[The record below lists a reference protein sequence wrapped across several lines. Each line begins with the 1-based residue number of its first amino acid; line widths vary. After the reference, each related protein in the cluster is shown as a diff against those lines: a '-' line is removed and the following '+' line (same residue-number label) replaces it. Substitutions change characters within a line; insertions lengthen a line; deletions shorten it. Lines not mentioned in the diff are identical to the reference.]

1 VKAVRFA
8 FYGRL
13 STDDRQDVTLA
24 RPSQLRECEKE
35 VAALD
40 GEITA
45 EWFDIESGSHD
56 QRPGLLELIAEARD
70 PATRRFDQVVVYSTS
85 RLARDRVDAALFE
98 RDLRRL
104 DVPVV
109 YASGGSSPLE
119 IAIKQAIDEHERR
132 QIKIETRRGQAQN
145 IKNGYRSGGRA
156 PYGYRLAYEPHPV
169 PSRAA
174 KGDRKSRLAL
184 DAEQAPVIRRI
195 FVWWV
200 HHELGTMAIA
210 DRLNAEAVPSPV
222 HTNPTRNVRRKWA
235 KSTIRAMLE
244 NPVYT
249 GRLVWD
255 RTDHS
260 VKRECGGGGAR
271 SRDRS
276 DWVVSDISHPAIVDE
291 PLYNAAQARFA
302 ARTQRSARKGTRRY
316 LLAGFVKCAS
326 GHESRAMFGATTRGY
341 IYMRCNYGIEYGQ
354 AEASAI
360 PGHGAWCSVRE
371 DALLPLVLDFF
382 QERVFGAAR
391 LDRLAK
397 QLDAGSP
404 KGQDEAQRARLQLEV
419 SRANDAIA
427 TQVRGLEAGVD
438 PTAVRDRIEEL
449 KAELV
454 EHEATLAALPQAR
467 SDDYSGLARNLAGIS
482 DLGDALRE
490 AEPSLQRRVF
500 EAFRLRV
507 LYDRIRGEASL
518 SVTVDE
524 DLAGALGGSARLSS
538 AICSYGHG
546 GGRIRTCE
554 GRAKAFTAPPL

>member
-1 VKAVRFA
+1 MRYA

-24 RPSQLRECEKE
+24 RPSQLLECQKH
-35 VAALD
+35 VVGLN

-45 EWFDIESGSHD
+45 EFFDVESGSHD
-56 QRPGLLELIAEARD
+56 QRPDLLKLIAEARD
-70 PATRRFDQVVVYSTS
+70 PATRRFDRVAVYSTS

-104 DVPVV
+104 DVPVT

-119 IAIKQAIDEHERR
+119 IAIKQAIDEHERT

-156 PYGYRLAYEPHPV
+156 PYGYLLAYEPHPV

-200 HHELGTMAIA
+200 HDELGTMAIA
-210 DRLNAEAVPSPV
+210 DRLNAEGVPSPL

-235 KSTIRAMLE
+235 KSTIRAILQ

-260 VKRECGGGGAR
+260 VKRERGGGAR

-276 DWVVSDISHPAIVDE
+276 DWVISDVLHPAIVDRA
-291 PLYNAAQARFA
+291 LYEAAQARFVA
-302 ARTQRSARKGTRRY
+302 TTQRSGRKGAASRY
-316 LLAGFVKCAS
+316 LLGGFVKCVS
-326 GHESRAMFGATTRGY
+326 GHEARAMFGATTRGY
-341 IYMRCNYGIEYGQ
+341 IYMRCNYGIEYGR

-382 QERVFGAAR
+382 QERVFGATR

-397 QLDAGSP
+397 QLDAAGSP
-404 KGQDEAQRARLQLEV
+404 RDPDEAQRARLQHEV
-419 SRANDAIA
+419 SQANNAIA
-427 TQVRGLEAGVD
+427 AQVRGLEAGVD
-438 PTAVRDRIEEL
+438 PAAVRARIEEL
-449 KAELV
+449 KAGLA
-454 EHEATLAALPQAR
+454 EHEAVLASLPLAT
-467 SDDYSGLARNLAGIS
+467 SDDYTGLARNLAEIP

-507 LYDRIRGEASL
+507 QYDRIRGEASL

-524 DLAGALGGSARLSS
+524 DLAGALGGSAKLSP
-538 AICSYGHG
+538 AICNYGHG

-554 GRAKAFTAPPL
+554 G

>member
-1 VKAVRFA
+1 MRYA

-24 RPSQLRECEKE
+24 RPSQLRECQKK
-35 VAALD
+35 VAGLE

-45 EWFDIESGSHD
+45 EWFDVESGSHD

-70 PATRRFDQVVVYSTS
+70 PATRRFDGVVVYSTS

-104 DVPVV
+104 DVPVT

-119 IAIKQAIDEHERR
+119 IAIKQAIDEHERT

-156 PYGYRLAYEPHPV
+156 PYGYLLAYEPHPV

-174 KGDRKSRLAL
+174 KGDRKSWLAL
-184 DAEQAPVIRRI
+184 DAGQAPVIRRI

-200 HHELGTMAIA
+200 HDELGTMAIA
-210 DRLNAEAVPSPV
+210 DRLNAEGVPSPV

-235 KSTIRAMLE
+235 KSTIRAILQ

-260 VKRECGGGGAR
+260 VKRERGGGGAR

-276 DWVVSDISHPAIVDE
+276 DWVVSDISHPAIVDQ
-291 PLYNAAQARFA
+291 PLYDAAQARFVA
-302 ARTQRSARKGTRRY
+302 TTQRSARKGARRY

-341 IYMRCNYGIEYGQ
+341 IYMRCNYGIEY
-354 AEASAI
+354 
-360 PGHGAWCSVRE
+360 
-371 DALLPLVLDFF
+371 
-382 QERVFGAAR
+382 
-391 LDRLAK
+391 
-397 QLDAGSP
+397 
-404 KGQDEAQRARLQLEV
+404 
-419 SRANDAIA
+419 
-427 TQVRGLEAGVD
+427 
-438 PTAVRDRIEEL
+438 VRDR
-449 KAELV
+449 V
-454 EHEATLAALPQAR
+454 R
-467 SDDYSGLARNLAGIS
+467 
-482 DLGDALRE
+482 
-490 AEPSLQRRVF
+490 
-500 EAFRLRV
+500 
-507 LYDRIRGEASL
+507 AS
-518 SVTVDE
+518 
-524 DLAGALGGSARLSS
+524 
-538 AICSYGHG
+538 
-546 GGRIRTCE
+546 
-554 GRAKAFTAPPL
+554 